1 MTAPTAPTKIA
12 KTQGSPSA
20 ASVAAGSAELADAAS
35 PVLDRLVARAGSTSA
50 RLSALAFLARYFQD
64 EGQAEDDLA
73 TLTTQVAAQATELA
87 ELREALAL
95 ARTAAERAEADG
107 LVRRL
112 RRDAALAN
120 APIPE
125 VELTRLA
132 SLVTRGDLE
141 LARAFGDA
149 LLGKSQ
155 AHDQRAFRRP
165 TTVRL
170 DDGAKHPQR
179 ASTEV
184 QARVLR
190 SRGWAVE
197 VSTDGAEITRAGP
210 LTRPGG
216 EPGGA

>member
-1 MTAPTAPTKIA
+1 MTAPTDPTTIA

-35 PVLDRLVARAGSTSA
+35 PVLDRLVALGGTTAT
-50 RLSALAFLARYFQD
+50 RLSALAFLARYFKD
-64 EGQAEDDLA
+64 EGQAEDHAAALR
-73 TLTTQVAAQATELA
+73 TQVATQATELA
-87 ELREALAL
+87 ALRKALAL
-95 ARTAAERAEADG
+95 AKTAAERAEADG

-112 RRDAALAN
+112 RREAALAN

-132 SLVTRGDLE
+132 SLVARGDLD
-141 LARAFGDA
+141 LARAFGEA
-149 LLGKSQ
+149 LLGRSH
-155 AHDQRAFRRP
+155 ARDQHAFRRP

-170 DDGAKHPQR
+170 DDGAKDPQR
-179 ASTEV
+179 ASTEA

-216 EPGGA
+216 EPDGA

>member
-1 MTAPTAPTKIA
+1 MTAPTDPTTLA
-12 KTQGSPSA
+12 QTQGSPSP
-20 ASVAAGSAELADAAS
+20 ASVAAGSSELADAAS
-35 PVLDRLVARAGSTSA
+35 PVLDRLVARAGPTAA
-50 RLSALAFLARYFQD
+50 RLSALAFLARYFKD
-64 EGQAEDDLA
+64 EGQAEDHAAALK
-73 TLTTQVAAQATELA
+73 TQVATQAA
-87 ELREALAL
+87 ELTALRDALAL
-95 ARTAAERAEADG
+95 AKTAAERAEADG

-112 RRDAALAN
+112 RREAALAN

-125 VELTRLA
+125 AELTRLA
-132 SLVTRGDLE
+132 SLVTRGDLD

-179 ASTEV
+179 ASTEA

-197 VSTDGAEITRAGP
+197 VSNDGAEITRAGP
-210 LTRPGG
+210 LPKPGG
-216 EPGGA
+216 EQGGA